1 MLLSIS
7 HSGSQSAGLKPKE
20 YVHKG
25 DECPELIFSRTT
37 IFTLDSLGSKHPSAV
52 KTLSSYLKE
61 EAKDKHG
68 VEVTNNPIGQR
79 ASVSTQS
86 SDIYSALVK
95 RCP

>member
-7 HSGSQSAGLKPKE
+7 HSGSQSSGSKPKK

-37 IFTLDSLGSKHPSAV
+37 IFTLDSLGSKHSSAV
-52 KTLSSYLKE
+52 KTLSGYLKD
-61 EAKDKHG
+61 EAKDKQG
-68 VEVTNNPIGQR
+68 VEATNNPISQQ

-86 SDIYSALVK
+86 CDICSALVK